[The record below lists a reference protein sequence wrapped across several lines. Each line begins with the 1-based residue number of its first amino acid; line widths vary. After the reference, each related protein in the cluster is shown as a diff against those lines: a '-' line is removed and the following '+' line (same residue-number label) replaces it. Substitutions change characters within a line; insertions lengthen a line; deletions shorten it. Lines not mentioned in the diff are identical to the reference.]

1 MYLLVQYRP
10 KKTHVSGFF
19 GCLFFTQNHPAKSS
33 FEESY
38 RTQLRHHLIQLRIGG
53 VPNLWRFEAP
63 DDVQLPLGEF
73 FFRWLGILVKF
84 PMEMTTDNY

>member
-19 GCLFFTQNHPAKSS
+19 GCLFLTQNHPAKSS

-73 FFRWLGILVKF
+73 FCRFFFRWLGILVK
-84 PMEMTTDNY
+84 PHGNDN

>member
-1 MYLLVQYRP
+1 M
-10 KKTHVSGFF
+10 FI
-19 GCLFFTQNHPAKSS
+19 FTQNHPAKSS